1 MFTFLLVVH
10 ALIAASLVGV
20 ILMQRSEGGGL
31 GMGGGPAGLMSARGA
46 ADFLTRA
53 TAVLATLFVLMAFLM
68 AVLATRRDS
77 GGTIDTSLA
86 HQGQVGPITA
96 PAPAGSPIA
105 GIPMAGGAPAAT
117 TGAPVVPDPATAQAL
132 QPASAGLPTTKP
144 APTPEQ
150 QKAQAKLEHDQAQA
164 LRKSAPVSLK
174 TIDAPKTSNALI
186 GINGV
191 SIGGTHNSSASA
203 PAVAPAAK
211 PVPTLNIAAPSTTP
225 STTGNGANPQ

>member
-86 HQGQVGPITA
+86 HQAQVGPITA
-96 PAPAGSPIA
+96 PTPAGSPIA
-105 GIPMAGGAPAAT
+105 GIPMAGGVPAAAS
-117 TGAPVVPDPATAQAL
+117 GAPSVPDATTAQAL
-132 QPASAGLPTTKP
+132 QPASAGLPTARP

-164 LRKSAPVSLK
+164 LRKSAPISLK
-174 TIDAPKTSNALI
+174 TIDAPKPANTSI
-186 GINGV
+186 GINGI
-191 SIGGTHNSSASA
+191 STGSAHNSAA
-203 PAVAPAAK
+203 TPAAK
-211 PVPTLNIAAPSTTP
+211 PVPTLNIAAPTTTP
-225 STTGNGANPQ
+225 ATTGNGSNPQ